1 MKNLVAGLGALLA
14 MTLWSP
20 LQAQALLDVAVTS
33 GANGQTIPVFWNRGE
48 EYVAGTPGER
58 YSVRLANRSSERV
71 LAVVSV
77 DGVNAVS
84 GETAGVGQAGYVLDP
99 WQTMEVK
106 GWRKSTADVARFY
119 FTRLPD
125 SYAAR
130 TGRPANVGV
139 IGVAVFRE
147 QSAVSSVAPAPA
159 APLRGPSPR
168 ADSIPSGDAPSAQ
181 QAPSALPRADGSS
194 AADRAASAGL
204 AERLVAPAPPRV
216 ADATPLGTGHGE
228 RQSAPVRLVAF
239 QRAQDTPDEVHT
251 IWYDSK
257 EALVRRGIIAESW
270 PVPRRP
276 EPFPGTFVPDPPCCR

>member
-1 MKNLVAGLGALLA
+1 
-14 MTLWSP
+14 
-20 LQAQALLDVAVTS
+20 LLDVAVTS
-33 GANGQTIPVFWNRGE
+33 GSSGQTIPVFWNRGE
-48 EYVAGTPGER
+48 EYVAGSPGER

-147 QSAVSSVAPAPA
+147 QAAVSSVAPVPPI
-159 APLRGPSPR
+159 PLSAPR
-168 ADSIPSGDAPSAQ
+168 ASAEPPPPDDGPANAAEAPSASAKAA
-181 QAPSALPRADGSS
+181 APS
-194 AADRAASAGL
+194 AADRAASGSL
-204 AERLVAPAPPRV
+204 AQRLIAPAPPRV
-216 ADATPLGTGHGE
+216 AEVTPLGTGHGE
-228 RQSAPVRLVAF
+228 RQSAPVRLVEF

-251 IWYDSK
+251 IWYDSR